1 MPVSVGVG
9 FQRVTAAEAD
19 LVVFAALVAVTL
31 TVLGEGRVPGA
42 VYLPVESMVPRAAP
56 PPAVEFTDQAT
67 AVFVESETA
76 AVKEYVE
83 PARML
88 AVEGETDT
96 ETEAGFD
103 WVGEGVWL
111 AVFDAAPQEASAIVA
126 SNTSKN
132 RNTGRSPVDIVRIV
146 SKGADS
152 RATGR
157 RYKKGEM
164 DVFRWGWNFSPWER
178 VLELQKSSATGQTS
192 DPTRPGWAT
201 LLIEVGIQ
209 DSSQQ
214 FINDHG

>member
-1 MPVSVGVG
+1 MSVSEKFPRFVEAGEMPVSVGVG

-42 VYLPVESMVPRAAP
+42 VYLPVESMVPRAAL

-164 DVFRWGWNFSPWER
+164 DVFRGTETLAPGNAYWSYR
-178 VLELQKSSATGQTS
+178 SAAQRAKFTARRG
-192 DPTRPGWAT
+192 PG
-201 LLIEVGIQ
+201 G
-209 DSSQQ
+209 
-214 FINDHG
+214 